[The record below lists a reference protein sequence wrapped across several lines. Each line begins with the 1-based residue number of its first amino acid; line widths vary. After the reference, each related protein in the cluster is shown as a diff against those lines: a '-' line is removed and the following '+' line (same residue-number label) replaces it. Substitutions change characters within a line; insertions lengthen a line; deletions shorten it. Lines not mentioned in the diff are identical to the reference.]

1 MFSFTKQERLV
12 LYLFVLIVL
21 FGSSLQVAFK
31 KYPSLG
37 NIVNLIDSDRIY
49 YKVDI
54 NTASFEELVNIPYI
68 GEYTANNIIK
78 YRQEHGSFTARDQ
91 LKKVK
96 GIRDK
101 NYQKFFPYLKRLS
114 QQWTK
119 SIGRFFI

>member
-21 FGSSLQVAFK
+21 FGSLLQVAFK

-37 NIVNLIDSDRIY
+37 DIVNLIDSDQIY

-54 NTASFEELVNIPYI
+54 NTASFDELVNIPYI

-78 YRQEHGSFTARDQ
+78 YRQEHDPFTDIEQ
-91 LKKVK
+91 IKNVK

-101 NYQKFFPYLKRLS
+101 NYQHFYKNLKIS
-114 QQWTK
+114 K
-119 SIGRFFI
+119 PK

>member
-1 MFSFTKQERLV
+1 M
-12 LYLFVLIVL
+12 IVL

-37 NIVNLIDSDRIY
+37 DIVNLIDSDRIY
-49 YKVDI
+49 SKVDI

-78 YRQEHGSFTARDQ
+78 YRQEHGLFTTHDQ
-91 LKKVK
+91 LKRVK

-101 NYQKFFPYLKRLS
+101 NYQKFSPYLKRLP

>member
-12 LYLFVLIVL
+12 LYLFAVIVL

-54 NTASFEELVNIPYI
+54 NTASFEELVSIPYI
-68 GEYTANNIIK
+68 GEYTAKNIIN
-78 YRQEHGSFTARDQ
+78 YRREHGSFTTRAQ
-91 LKKVK
+91 LKQVK

-101 NYQKFFPYLKRLS
+101 NYQKFFPHLKRLS
-114 QQWTK
+114 GQ
-119 SIGRFFI
+119 

>member
-1 MFSFTKQERLV
+1 MFSFTKQEKLV
-12 LYLFVLIVL
+12 LYLFVVIVL
-21 FGSSLQVAFK
+21 FGSSLQYAFK

-37 NIVNLIDSDRIY
+37 DIVNLIDSNRIY
-49 YKVDI
+49 DKVDI
-54 NTASFEELVNIPYI
+54 NTASFEKLVNIPYI

-78 YRQEHGSFTARDQ
+78 YRQEHGLFTARDQ

-114 QQWTK
+114 QQ
-119 SIGRFFI
+119 

>member
-37 NIVNLIDSDRIY
+37 DIVNLIDSDRIY

-78 YRQEHGSFTARDQ
+78 YRQEQGSFANIEQ
-91 LKKVK
+91 VKNVK

-101 NYQKFFPYLKRLS
+101 NYQRFYKYLKVLK
-114 QQWTK
+114 TK
-119 SIGRFFI
+119 